1 MKRQRTFFPSLVA
14 LGILL
19 LWLILH
25 LVLRSQAITEPY
37 VVAHRGGAGLAPENT
52 LAAVSEAIDRG
63 VKSIEVD
70 VQRTSDGVLVI
81 VHDTTVERTTNG
93 KGIVGELTWEEIS
106 HLDAGSHFSPKFAG
120 ERIPTLDNILE
131 MTTEKSVTL
140 FLEAKSPKNYHGIE
154 MQIAEAIQRLEAK
167 DQVVV
172 ISFDHEWL
180 KRFEET
186 APDMRLGWL
195 SLWMGKTPQSLK
207 CTIADVCWISI
218 IIDPTLVTRLHDKD
232 YEVVVWT
239 VNAPWLMKV
248 MLWLGVDG
256 ITTDRPDL
264 WAEVTDIRR

>member
-1 MKRQRTFFPSLVA
+1 MKRQRISWRSVVA
-14 LGILL
+14 LSLLL

-37 VVAHRGGAGLAPENT
+37 AVAHRGGAGLAPENT
-52 LAAVSEAIDRG
+52 LAAVSEAIRRD

-93 KGIVGELTWEEIS
+93 KGIVGELTWEEIN
-106 HLDAGSHFSPKFAG
+106 HLDAGSHFSPNFAS

-131 MTTEKSVTL
+131 MITEKNVTL
-140 FLEAKSPKNYHGIE
+140 LLEAKSPKSYHGIE
-154 MQIAEAIQRLEAK
+154 TQIAEAIQRLEAK
-167 DQVVV
+167 DRVVV

-180 KRFEET
+180 RRFQEVV
-186 APDMRLGWL
+186 PDVRLGWL
-195 SLWMGKTPQSLK
+195 SWWMGKGPQSPIYV
-207 CTIADVCWISI
+207 TANVHWTSI
-218 IIDPTLVTRLHDKD
+218 IIDPTLVRRVHDKG
-232 YEVVVWT
+232 YEIVVWT
-239 VNAPWLMKV
+239 VNDPWLMRV

-264 WAEVTDIRR
+264 WAKVTDEQ